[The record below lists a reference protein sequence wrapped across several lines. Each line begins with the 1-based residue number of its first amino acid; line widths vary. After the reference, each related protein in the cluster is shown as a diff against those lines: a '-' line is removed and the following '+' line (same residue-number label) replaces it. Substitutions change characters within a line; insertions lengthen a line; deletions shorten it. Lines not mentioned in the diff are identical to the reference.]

1 MNAMNAVRYPALVVL
16 AAMVVGATLFASPP
30 EPVGRATLL
39 PPVHAALST
48 TPDSGD
54 LWFCLGPTVDTDGI
68 DQRIV
73 TLTSISDEPTVGRVT
88 VNGDNGA
95 EVERAFQLEPG
106 RSMEIRPGPFVPGA
120 LYAGVTVE
128 VPGGRVLVE
137 QRITGGG
144 TGDEAGDRPAPGTG
158 TGVDEAPC
166 GTITSASW
174 QVPWATT
181 AEPGNT
187 ATLLVYNP
195 FRAPAVADL
204 RFIGDLGRRET
215 LDTRGVVVA
224 GRSLAVFDLN
234 DLIPDSAVVSASVDA
249 RVGQLVV
256 ARLQIADL
264 PASDTGGTPGSTGLA
279 VTPGLAETSDRLF
292 LPGVSRDWG
301 ITSSV
306 VVMNPGEDTT
316 ELEVLVRPE
325 AIGTFVEPWRV
336 TLRGRQ
342 RQVVDLGS
350 GRIADAGRFGVE
362 VRSLDGAPLAAS
374 LVSRPEGGT
383 TAAGLVVLPAVGAAA
398 TDWIVHLTGPADQ
411 AVLVVSNPGETTIAT
426 VRLSLLGAAWP
437 SDTPDLYEIDPAGHI
452 EVELGAA
459 IAAEATVLV
468 DSTVPVLSVMRRA
481 NPAGRSSSF
490 GMAIAGTQARPSS

>member
-1 MNAMNAVRYPALVVL
+1 MSAMNAVRYPALVVL
-16 AAMVVGATLFASPP
+16 AAMVVGSTVFASPP
-30 EPVGRATLL
+30 DPVARATLL

-54 LWFCLGPTVDTDGI
+54 LWFCVGPTVAMDEI
-68 DQRIV
+68 SSRIV

-120 LYAGVTVE
+120 LHAGVTVE

-137 QRITGGG
+137 QRITGG
-144 TGDEAGDRPAPGTG
+144 TTDDEAAPGIG

-187 ATLLVYNP
+187 AVLLVYNP

-234 DLIPDSAVVSASVDA
+234 DLIPDSEVVSASVDA

-256 ARLQIADL
+256 ARLQVADQ
-264 PASDTGGTPGSTGLA
+264 STSGTGGSGGSTGLA
-279 VTPGLAETSDRLF
+279 VTPGLPETSDRLF
-292 LPGVSRDWG
+292 LPGVSREWG
-301 ITSSV
+301 VTSSV

-325 AIGTFVEPWRV
+325 DVGAFVEPWRV

-374 LVSRPEGGT
+374 LISRTEGGT
-383 TAAGLVVLPAVGAAA
+383 TAAGLAALPAVGAAA
-398 TDWIVHLTGPADQ
+398 TDWMVHLTGPADQ
-411 AVLVVSNPGETTIAT
+411 AALVVSNPGETTIAT

-468 DSTVPVLSVMRRA
+468 DSSVPVLSVMRRDD
-481 NPAGRSSSF
+481 PAGRSSSF
-490 GMAIAGTQARPSS
+490 GMAIAGTQTRPSL

>member
-1 MNAMNAVRYPALVVL
+1 MNAMNAVRYPALAVL
-16 AAMVVGATLFASPP
+16 AAMVVGSTLFASPP
-30 EPVGRATLL
+30 DPVGRATLL

-54 LWFCLGPTVDTDGI
+54 LWFCLGPTADMDAVDE
-68 DQRIV
+68 RIV

-120 LYAGVTVE
+120 LHAGVTVE

-137 QRITGGG
+137 QRISGG
-144 TGDEAGDRPAPGTG
+144 TADGEAAPGIG

-166 GTITSASW
+166 GTITSSSW

-187 ATLLVYNP
+187 AVLLVYNP

-234 DLIPDSAVVSASVDA
+234 ELIPDSAVVSASVDA
-249 RVGQLVV
+249 RVGQVVV
-256 ARLQIADL
+256 ARLQVGDL
-264 PASDTGGTPGSTGLA
+264 PTSDTGGAGGSTGLA
-279 VTPGLAETSDRLF
+279 VTPGLPETSDRLF
-292 LPGVSRDWG
+292 LPGVSGERG
-301 ITSSV
+301 VTSSV
-306 VVMNPGEDTT
+306 VVMNPGDDTT

-325 AIGTFVEPWRV
+325 DVGAFVEPWRV

-374 LVSRPEGGT
+374 LISRPDGAT
-383 TAAGLVVLPAVGAAA
+383 PAAGLAALPAVGAAA
-398 TDWIVHLTGPADQ
+398 TDWMVHLTGPADQ
-411 AVLVVSNPGETTIAT
+411 AALVVANPGETTIAT

-437 SDTPDLYEIDPAGHI
+437 SDIPDLYEIDPAGHV
-452 EVELGAA
+452 EVGLGAA
-459 IAAEATVLV
+459 IAAEATILV

-481 NPAGRSSSF
+481 DPAGRSSSF
-490 GMAIAGTQARPSS
+490 GMAVAGTQARPSP

>member
-1 MNAMNAVRYPALVVL
+1 MSAMNAVRYPALVVL
-16 AAMVVGATLFASPP
+16 AAMVVGFTLFASPP
-30 EPVGRATLL
+30 DPVDKATLL

-54 LWFCLGPTVDTDGI
+54 LWFCVGPTVDMEKISG
-68 DQRIV
+68 RIV

-95 EVERAFQLEPG
+95 EVERTFQLEPG

-120 LYAGVTVE
+120 LHAGVTIE

-137 QRITGGG
+137 QRITSG
-144 TGDEAGDRPAPGTG
+144 TTDDEASPGIG

-166 GTITSASW
+166 GTITSSTW

-187 ATLLVYNP
+187 AVLLIYNP

-234 DLIPDSAVVSASVDA
+234 ELIPDSAVVSTSVDA

-256 ARLQIADL
+256 ARLQVADL
-264 PASDTGGTPGSTGLA
+264 PTSDTGGSTGLV
-279 VTPGLAETSDRLF
+279 VTPGLPETSERLF
-292 LPGVSRDWG
+292 LPGASREWG
-301 ITSSV
+301 VTSSV
-306 VVMNPGEDTT
+306 VVMNPGAGTT

-325 AIGTFVEPWRV
+325 AAGTFVEPWRV

-350 GRIADAGRFGVE
+350 GRIADAGRFGIE
-362 VRSLDGAPLAAS
+362 VRSLDGVPLAAS
-374 LVSRPEGGT
+374 LISRPEGGT
-383 TAAGLVVLPAVGAAA
+383 TAAGLAVLPAVGAAA
-398 TDWIVHLTGPADQ
+398 TDWMVHLTGPADQ
-411 AVLVVSNPGETTIAT
+411 AALVVSNPGEITIAT

-437 SDTPDLYEIDPAGHI
+437 SDIPDLYEIGPAGHV

-459 IAAEATVLV
+459 ISAEATILV

-481 NPAGRSSSF
+481 DPMGRSSSF
-490 GMAIAGTQARPSS
+490 GMAVAGTQARPSS

>member
-1 MNAMNAVRYPALVVL
+1 MSAMNAVRYPALVVL
-16 AAMVVGATLFASPP
+16 AAMVVGFTLFASPP
-30 EPVGRATLL
+30 DPVDKATLL

-54 LWFCLGPTVDTDGI
+54 LWFCVGPTVDMEKISG
-68 DQRIV
+68 RIV

-95 EVERAFQLEPG
+95 EVERTFQLEPG

-120 LYAGVTVE
+120 LHAGVTIE

-137 QRITGGG
+137 QRITSG
-144 TGDEAGDRPAPGTG
+144 TTDDEASPGIG

-166 GTITSASW
+166 GTITSSTW

-187 ATLLVYNP
+187 AVLLVYNP

-234 DLIPDSAVVSASVDA
+234 ELIPDSAVVSTSVDA

-256 ARLQIADL
+256 ARLQVADL
-264 PASDTGGTPGSTGLA
+264 PTSDTGGSTGLV
-279 VTPGLAETSDRLF
+279 VTPGLPETSERLF
-292 LPGVSRDWG
+292 LPGASREWG
-301 ITSSV
+301 VTSSV
-306 VVMNPGEDTT
+306 VVMNPGAGTT

-325 AIGTFVEPWRV
+325 AAGTFVEPWRV

-350 GRIADAGRFGVE
+350 GRIADAGRFGIE
-362 VRSLDGAPLAAS
+362 VRSLDGVPLAAS
-374 LVSRPEGGT
+374 LISRPEGGT
-383 TAAGLVVLPAVGAAA
+383 TAAGLAVLPAVGAAA
-398 TDWIVHLTGPADQ
+398 TDWMVHLTGPADQ
-411 AVLVVSNPGETTIAT
+411 AALVVSNPGEITIAT

-437 SDTPDLYEIDPAGHI
+437 SDIPDLYEIGPAGHV

-459 IAAEATVLV
+459 ISAEATILV

-481 NPAGRSSSF
+481 DPMGRSSSF
-490 GMAIAGTQARPSS
+490 GMAVAGTQARPSS

>member
-1 MNAMNAVRYPALVVL
+1 MSAMNAVRYPALVVL
-16 AAMVVGATLFASPP
+16 AAMVVGSTLFASPP
-30 EPVGRATLL
+30 DPVDRATLQ

-54 LWFCLGPTVDTDGI
+54 LWFCVGPTVDMDEISG
-68 DQRIV
+68 RIV

-95 EVERAFQLEPG
+95 EVERTFQLEPG

-120 LYAGVTVE
+120 LHAGVTIE

-137 QRITGGG
+137 QRITSG
-144 TGDEAGDRPAPGTG
+144 TTDDEASPGIG

-166 GTITSASW
+166 GTITSSTW
-174 QVPWATT
+174 QVPWAPT

-187 ATLLVYNP
+187 AVLLIYNP

-224 GRSLAVFDLN
+224 GRSLAVFDLHE
-234 DLIPDSAVVSASVDA
+234 LIPDSAVVSTSVDA

-256 ARLQIADL
+256 ARLQVADL
-264 PASDTGGTPGSTGLA
+264 PTSDTGGSTGLV
-279 VTPGLAETSDRLF
+279 VTPGLPETSERLF
-292 LPGVSRDWG
+292 LPGASREWG
-301 ITSSV
+301 VTSSV
-306 VVMNPGEDTT
+306 VVMNPGAGTT

-325 AIGTFVEPWRV
+325 AAGTFVEPWRV

-342 RQVVDLGS
+342 RQVVDLDS
-350 GRIADAGRFGVE
+350 GRIADAGRFGIE
-362 VRSLDGAPLAAS
+362 VRSLDGVPLAAS
-374 LVSRPEGGT
+374 LISRPEGGT
-383 TAAGLVVLPAVGAAA
+383 TAAGLAVLPAVGAAA
-398 TDWIVHLTGPADQ
+398 TDWMVHLTGPADQ
-411 AVLVVSNPGETTIAT
+411 AALVVSNPGEITIAT

-437 SDTPDLYEIDPAGHI
+437 SDIPDLYEIGPAGHV

-459 IAAEATVLV
+459 ISAEATILV

-481 NPAGRSSSF
+481 DPMGRSSSF
-490 GMAIAGTQARPSS
+490 GMAVAGTQARPSS

>member
-1 MNAMNAVRYPALVVL
+1 MSAMNAVRYPALVVL
-16 AAMVVGATLFASPP
+16 AAMVVGFTLFASPP
-30 EPVGRATLL
+30 DPVDKATLL

-54 LWFCLGPTVDTDGI
+54 LWFCVGPTVDMEKISG
-68 DQRIV
+68 RIV

-95 EVERAFQLEPG
+95 EVERTFQLEPG

-120 LYAGVTVE
+120 LHAGVTIE

-137 QRITGGG
+137 QRITSG
-144 TGDEAGDRPAPGTG
+144 TTDDEASPGIG

-166 GTITSASW
+166 GTITSSTW

-187 ATLLVYNP
+187 AVLLIYNP

-234 DLIPDSAVVSASVDA
+234 ELIPDSAVVSTSVDA

-256 ARLQIADL
+256 ARLQVADL
-264 PASDTGGTPGSTGLA
+264 PTSDTGGSTGLV
-279 VTPGLAETSDRLF
+279 VTPGLPETSERLF
-292 LPGVSRDWG
+292 LPGASREWG
-301 ITSSV
+301 VTSSV
-306 VVMNPGEDTT
+306 VVMNPGEGTT

-325 AIGTFVEPWRV
+325 AVGTFVEPWRV

-350 GRIADAGRFGVE
+350 GRIADAGRFGIE
-362 VRSLDGAPLAAS
+362 VRSLDGVPLAAS
-374 LVSRPEGGT
+374 LISRPEGGT
-383 TAAGLVVLPAVGAAA
+383 TAAGLAVLPAVGAAA
-398 TDWIVHLTGPADQ
+398 TDWMVHLTGPADQ
-411 AVLVVSNPGETTIAT
+411 AALVVSNPGEITIAT

-437 SDTPDLYEIDPAGHI
+437 SDIPDLYEIGPAGHV

-459 IAAEATVLV
+459 ISAEATILV

-481 NPAGRSSSF
+481 DLVGRSSSF
-490 GMAIAGTQARPSS
+490 GMAVAGTQARPSS

>member
-1 MNAMNAVRYPALVVL
+1 MSAMNAVRYPALVVL
-16 AAMVVGATLFASPP
+16 AAMVVGSTLFASPP
-30 EPVGRATLL
+30 DPVDGATLL

-54 LWFCLGPTVDTDGI
+54 LWFCVGPTVDMEKISG
-68 DQRIV
+68 RIV

-95 EVERAFQLEPG
+95 EVERTFQLEPG

-120 LYAGVTVE
+120 LHAGVTIE

-137 QRITGGG
+137 QRITSG
-144 TGDEAGDRPAPGTG
+144 TTDDEASPGIG

-166 GTITSASW
+166 GTITSSTW

-187 ATLLVYNP
+187 AVLLIYNP

-234 DLIPDSAVVSASVDA
+234 ELIPDSAVVSTSVDA

-256 ARLQIADL
+256 ARLQVADL
-264 PASDTGGTPGSTGLA
+264 PTSDTGGSTGLV
-279 VTPGLAETSDRLF
+279 VTPGLPETSERLF
-292 LPGVSRDWG
+292 LPGASREWG
-301 ITSSV
+301 VTSSV
-306 VVMNPGEDTT
+306 VVMNPGAGTT

-325 AIGTFVEPWRV
+325 AAGTFVEPWRV

-350 GRIADAGRFGVE
+350 GRIADAGRFGIE
-362 VRSLDGAPLAAS
+362 VRSLDGVPLAAS
-374 LVSRPEGGT
+374 LISRPEGGT
-383 TAAGLVVLPAVGAAA
+383 TAAGLAVLPAVGAAA
-398 TDWIVHLTGPADQ
+398 TDWMVHLTGPADQ
-411 AVLVVSNPGETTIAT
+411 AALVVSNPGEITIAT

-437 SDTPDLYEIDPAGHI
+437 SDIPDLYEIGPAGHV

-459 IAAEATVLV
+459 ISAEATILV

-481 NPAGRSSSF
+481 DPMGRSSSF
-490 GMAIAGTQARPSS
+490 GMAVAGTQARPSS

>member
-1 MNAMNAVRYPALVVL
+1 MSAMNAVRYPALVVL
-16 AAMVVGATLFASPP
+16 AAMVVGSTLFASPP
-30 EPVGRATLL
+30 DPVDRATLQ

-54 LWFCLGPTVDTDGI
+54 LWFCVGPTVDMDEISG
-68 DQRIV
+68 RIV

-95 EVERAFQLEPG
+95 EVERTFQLEPG

-120 LYAGVTVE
+120 LHAGVTIE

-137 QRITGGG
+137 QRITSG
-144 TGDEAGDRPAPGTG
+144 TTDDEASPGIG

-166 GTITSASW
+166 GTITSSTW

-187 ATLLVYNP
+187 AVLLIYNP

-234 DLIPDSAVVSASVDA
+234 ELIPDSAVVSASVDA

-256 ARLQIADL
+256 ARLQVADL
-264 PASDTGGTPGSTGLA
+264 PTSDNGGSGGSTGLA
-279 VTPGLAETSDRLF
+279 VTLGLPETSERLF
-292 LPGVSRDWG
+292 LPGASREWG
-301 ITSSV
+301 VTSSV
-306 VVMNPGEDTT
+306 VVMNPGEGTT

-325 AIGTFVEPWRV
+325 AVGTFVEPWRV

-350 GRIADAGRFGVE
+350 GRIADAGRFGIE
-362 VRSLDGAPLAAS
+362 VRSLDGVPLAAS
-374 LVSRPEGGT
+374 LISRPEGGT
-383 TAAGLVVLPAVGAAA
+383 TAAGLAVLPAVGAAA
-398 TDWIVHLTGPADQ
+398 TDWMVHLTGPADQ
-411 AVLVVSNPGETTIAT
+411 AALVVSNPGEITIAT

-437 SDTPDLYEIDPAGHI
+437 SDIPDLYEIGPAGHV

-459 IAAEATVLV
+459 ISAEATILV

-481 NPAGRSSSF
+481 DPMGRSSSF
-490 GMAIAGTQARPSS
+490 GMAVAGTQARPSS

>member
-1 MNAMNAVRYPALVVL
+1 MSAMNAIRYPALVVL
-16 AAMVVGATLFASPP
+16 VAMAVGATLFASDPT
-30 EPVGRATLL
+30 ETELATLR

-54 LWFCLGPTVDTDGI
+54 LWFCMGPTVDMDGI
-68 DQRIV
+68 AERIV
-73 TLTSISDEPTVGRVT
+73 TLTSISDEPTIGRVT
-88 VNGDNGA
+88 VNGDKGA

-106 RSMEIRPGPFVPGA
+106 RSLEIRPGPFVPGA
-120 LYAGVTVE
+120 FYAGVTVE

-144 TGDEAGDRPAPGTG
+144 SDSGAAPGIG
-158 TGVDEAPC
+158 TGVDKAPC
-166 GTITSASW
+166 GTITSSTW

-181 AEPGNT
+181 AEPGNRSV
-187 ATLLVYNP
+187 LLVYNP

-224 GRSLAVFDLN
+224 GRSLSVFDLN
-234 DLIPDSAVVSASVDA
+234 ELIPDSTVVSASVDA

-256 ARLQIADL
+256 ARLQVSAL
-264 PASDTGGTPGSTGLA
+264 PASDTGAVGGSTGL
-279 VTPGLAETSDRLF
+279 VLTPGLPETSQRLF
-292 LPGVSRDWG
+292 LPGVSRESG
-301 ITSSV
+301 VTSAV
-306 VVMNPGEDTT
+306 IVMNPGDEMT

-325 AIGTFVEPWRV
+325 AVDNFVEPWRV

-342 RQVVDLGS
+342 RQVIDLDS
-350 GRIADAGRFGVE
+350 GRIAEAGRLGVE
-362 VRSLDGAPLAAS
+362 VRSLDETPLAAS

-383 TAAGLVVLPAVGAAA
+383 TGAGLSVLPAVGAAA
-398 TDWIVHLTGPADQ
+398 TDWMVHLTGPADQ
-411 AVLVVSNPGETTIAT
+411 AALVVSNPGETTIAT

-437 SDTPDLYEIDPAGHI
+437 SDTPDVYEIDPAGHV

-468 DSTVPVLSVMRRA
+468 DSTVPVLAVMRRA
-481 NPAGRSSSF
+481 DPMGRSSSF
-490 GMAIAGTQARPSS
+490 GMAVAGTQARP